1 MSHWYSPPPSL
12 SPLFCHMWMPY
23 RRKWPITELPPPKQY
38 RSQLTF
44 VPAHRSHCLFH
55 PCIRFMNRHT
65 TKWRG
70 RGKKDTRR
78 NETAFD
84 SLPLFFLFF
93 FVTSTINIRN
103 SCRIIFWNWNDE
115 RRSRCSGLERK
126 KERKKETADG
136 TRLYSPALPV
146 SKRIRDRMYPS
157 RGVHKMRRVSWMIIF
172 SEHEPRFFQFH
183 LPLPRLEYLTYQACK

>member
-1 MSHWYSPPPSL
+1 MSHSSRVPFFSTRLKSCVRIPFGCIHLKLWSTIVYARVLLYHVEYVALVFPPLSL

-84 SLPLFFLFF
+84 SLPLFFFF
-93 FVTSTINIRN
+93 FFLLRVLL
-103 SCRIIFWNWNDE
+103 IFE
-115 RRSRCSGLERK
+115 IAVE
-126 KERKKETADG
+126 
-136 TRLYSPALPV
+136 
-146 SKRIRDRMYPS
+146 
-157 RGVHKMRRVSWMIIF
+157 
-172 SEHEPRFFQFH
+172 
-183 LPLPRLEYLTYQACK
+183 